1 MLNRYLRLAS
11 RTQYRYDESGRVEVE
26 QEKDLLHGTAE
37 SRGEVGGR
45 IVFEIFSAFV
55 GAEAVKA
62 LKGGEAAA
70 KTADTIGDVSGALS
84 KTEKIADVSKAA
96 DKAADVSKVADEIAD
111 ASKTADKISDTAELA
126 EDAGKVADKVAV
138 VVNLIRYIILQ
149 QIRTKR
155 IHKHLRILQIS
166 MV

>member
-1 MLNRYLRLAS
+1 M
-11 RTQYRYDESGRVEVE
+11 E

-84 KTEKIADVSKAA
+84 KTEKIADEIADVSKAA

>member
-1 MLNRYLRLAS
+1 M
-11 RTQYRYDESGRVEVE
+11 E

-45 IVFEIFSAFV
+45 IVIEIFSAFV

-84 KTEKIADVSKAA
+84 KTEKIADEIADVSKAA